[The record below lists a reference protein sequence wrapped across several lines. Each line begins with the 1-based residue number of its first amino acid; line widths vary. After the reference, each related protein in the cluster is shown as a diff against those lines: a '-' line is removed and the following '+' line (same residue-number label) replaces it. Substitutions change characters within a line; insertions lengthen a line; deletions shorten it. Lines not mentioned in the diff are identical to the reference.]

1 MTRFWHGGRDSNRVA
16 IAATFCFLVAWV
28 VLLLQYFKIGILI
41 QVKDVLHHEDIAL
54 GFTAFGLGLIWGSGI
69 SKGLKALS
77 LIFIV
82 SLVLLILLAQVVFGM
97 V

>member
-1 MTRFWHGGRDSNRVA
+1 M
-16 IAATFCFLVAWV
+16 
-28 VLLLQYFKIGILI
+28 LLQYFKIGILI